1 MQSQPQLNSDT
12 ITVSNYLVN
21 NALTSSSSNCVVNQP
36 YPTTP
41 PPKRRKHS
49 TTTYSPGELG
59 KLADCQARL
68 LAGLGWARYFRHMQ
82 SPHSIHPDIHHI
94 PHPTAQ
100 YLASLAC
107 SGVPAMFAS
116 PWTREQC
123 DAAVKRGPHRSAHQY
138 TEFLHQDLF
147 DYVQMGYWT
156 VLPYRSVR
164 HYQHLRIAPAGVVPQ
179 RDRRPRPIMDYTF
192 YNTNQDCL
200 PRAPY
205 EAMQFGGTL
214 QRLLQRIAYCNP
226 KHGPPLLAKID
237 LADGYY
243 RVPLCPQAA
252 LALAV
257 VIPPDVQ
264 HSPTPLVAIPLT
276 LPMGWAQSPPYFCA
290 FTETITDMAND
301 TSHSL
306 PHHPLL
312 HQSQNFPCP
321 QQPTFHPSAVTL
333 GTITNSKPLS
343 YIDIYIDDF
352 MILAQPPLHEQTLN
366 TLLHTLHSV
375 FHDSPNT
382 PRRAVISQ
390 SKLDK
395 GDAAFSTKKRIL
407 GWDVDTCRMTIQLP
421 PHRLD
426 TIQNTIHSFLHK
438 SRTSRTQWQRL
449 LGTLRSSSP
458 ALYGATHLFS
468 ILQHTLT
475 QAKDPRLRLTALVK
489 AVLRD
494 WLLLATTASQYPVPI
509 HTLVPRQPTCIAAA
523 DASRDGMGG
532 FWMTADQN
540 ILWRTT
546 FPLPIRDQL
555 ITQDN
560 PTGTLTNSDLEL
572 TALITG
578 CLLPAAH
585 SPLPHPSIAIAS
597 DNTPAVAWAKKGS
610 TTSNKAPAFLLHQLA
625 RQRRALPFDLQPFFT
640 PGTTN
645 LVADLCSRSFHLS
658 DTAFLLKMNSLFPI
672 QPCWQLAQLP
682 PETRSQLNSAL
693 LRQLQPLASRPPAQ
707 TPTTLRGTSGWTSVN
722 NSVRTPVL
730 TKSTTPYPSSNYLPI
745 DTERVPWLP
754 VGLQCVLERWKAP
767 FAPWGRRLPHWA
779 PWTQG

>member
-1 MQSQPQLNSDT
+1 
-12 ITVSNYLVN
+12 
-21 NALTSSSSNCVVNQP
+21 
-36 YPTTP
+36 
-41 PPKRRKHS
+41 
-49 TTTYSPGELG
+49 
-59 KLADCQARL
+59 
-68 LAGLGWARYFRHMQ
+68 
-82 SPHSIHPDIHHI
+82 
-94 PHPTAQ
+94 
-100 YLASLAC
+100 
-107 SGVPAMFAS
+107 
-116 PWTREQC
+116 
-123 DAAVKRGPHRSAHQY
+123 
-138 TEFLHQDLF
+138 
-147 DYVQMGYWT
+147 
-156 VLPYRSVR
+156 
-164 HYQHLRIAPAGVVPQ
+164 
-179 RDRRPRPIMDYTF
+179 
-192 YNTNQDCL
+192 
-200 PRAPY
+200 
-205 EAMQFGGTL
+205 
-214 QRLLQRIAYCNP
+214 
-226 KHGPPLLAKID
+226 
-237 LADGYY
+237 
-243 RVPLCPQAA
+243 
-252 LALAV
+252 
-257 VIPPDVQ
+257 
-264 HSPTPLVAIPLT
+264 
-276 LPMGWAQSPPYFCA
+276 MGWAQSPPYFCA

-312 HQSQNFPCP
+312 NQSQNFPCP

-523 DASRDGMGG
+523 DASQNGMGG

-546 FPLPIRDQL
+546 FPRPIRDQL

-682 PETRSQLNSAL
+682 RETQSQLNSAL
-693 LRQLQPLASRPPAQ
+693 LGQLQPLASRPPAQ

-754 VGLQCVLERWKAP
+754 VGLQCALERWKAP
-767 FAPWGRRLPHWA
+767 FAPWDRRLPHWA
-779 PWTQG
+779 PWIQG